1 MTIYRN
7 KDKKLS
13 VSDKTNSTELNFVD
27 RDISSIKLFEGYVE
41 TSWHNHETH
50 QLLYAEKGVLRFHTE
65 NRAFL
70 LPANHGIWIPATRAH
85 SVDSATPTLKLWAI
99 YLRAHQPEDEWL
111 NELRVFPISPLAHEM
126 IVFAGHW
133 IKTDEMQELKSSYF
147 ETIRLLA
154 KEWCKQTL
162 SLELPISRDPLMQE
176 VTSFILTNLGTGLNL
191 VSLSERFGISQ
202 RTLIRY
208 FQKHL
213 GMTFGVYLQAARVA
227 KAAEL
232 LVQPSASVT
241 DVAYAVGYRSL
252 SSFIQ
257 AFQKLVGQ
265 TPFEYMSG
273 KKKRMFQNS

>member
-1 MTIYRN
+1 MNPR
-7 KDKKLS
+7 
-13 VSDKTNSTELNFVD
+13 FVD
-27 RDISSIKLFEGYVE
+27 HDISTIKLFEGFVE
-41 TSWHNHETH
+41 TSWHNHNTH
-50 QLLYAEKGVLRFHTE
+50 QLLYAEKGVLRFRTE
-65 NRAFL
+65 NQAFL
-70 LPANHGIWIPATRAH
+70 LPANHGVWIPAKRAH
-85 SVDSATPTLKLWAI
+85 SVDSATPALKLWAI
-99 YLRAHQPEDEWL
+99 YLRALEPEDERL
-111 NELRVFPISPLAHEM
+111 TQLRVFPISPLAHEM

-133 IKTDEMQELKSSYF
+133 IKTDGMHELKSSYF

-154 KEWCKQTL
+154 KEWCKEPL
-162 SLELPISRDPLMQE
+162 SLELPISSDPLMQD
-176 VTSFILTNLGTGLNL
+176 VTSFILNNLGARLNL
-191 VSLSERFGISQ
+191 AALADRFGISQ

-232 LVQPSASVT
+232 LIQPSSSVT
-241 DVAYAVGYRSL
+241 EVAYAVGYRSL

-273 KKKRMFQNS
+273 KKKRFVPKGSVR